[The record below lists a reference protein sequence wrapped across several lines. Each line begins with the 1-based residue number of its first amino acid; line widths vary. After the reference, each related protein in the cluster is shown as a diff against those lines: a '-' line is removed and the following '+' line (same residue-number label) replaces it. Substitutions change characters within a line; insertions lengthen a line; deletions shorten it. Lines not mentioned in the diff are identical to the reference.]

1 MFDVWILGPDQHYRF
16 IYPYHSNQ
24 IIIHVNDHHRFVP
37 FAILLCSLTFCLYLA
52 HFGREPKRLYFA
64 LRRKVCPFS
73 EKCNTGA
80 GLFTQPTEDEKEW
93 TKSKREMAGGWGEYH
108 KWFKCRRPKRT
119 KECGWNV
126 ARSLHHTSPLRVFR
140 CLCCGGPFNI
150 VLYLLNCSIRLL
162 ANEFSL
168 VVRYS
173 FEREFPSNVN

>member
-37 FAILLCSLTFCLYLA
+37 FAILLCSLTFCLYLV

-73 EKCNTGA
+73 ENVTLA
-80 GLFTQPTEDEKEW
+80 LAYSHNQPK
-93 TKSKREMAGGWGEYH
+93 TKRSGQRVSGKWAGGRGEYH
-108 KWFKCRRPKRT
+108 KWFKCIRPKRT

-140 CLCCGGPFNI
+140 CCAVVAHSIYYYIYLI
-150 VLYLLNCSIRLL
+150 VVFDCLRMN
-162 ANEFSL
+162 SL
-168 VVRYS
+168 
-173 FEREFPSNVN
+173 